1 MIDDDFELPELPVID
16 KGPPP
21 ECPMCGDPMG
31 FIDGDW
37 CCMDCNGELIRA
49 GNRLGAAMLNGEVS
63 VLRYSAFSTRD

>member
-1 MIDDDFELPELPVID
+1 MMDDDFELPELPVID

-37 CCMDCNGELIRA
+37 CCVDCNGELMDRK
-49 GNRLGAAMLNGEVS
+49 LD
-63 VLRYSAFSTRD
+63 STRNVECSMMN